1 MLSASHEELLKRNAE
16 LERENAELRAENAT
30 LREQFKELERK
41 LARLLNQSS
50 RTTHQA
56 PSTDKKR
63 YPKLRGKSKR
73 KQGGQKGH
81 KGHTLELVKD
91 PDKVVHCPV
100 ERDQCSCGHALT
112 DVRGVP
118 GEHAQ
123 VHDLPKVRLEV
134 TEYIREVKICPKCR
148 QRHRGM
154 IPQGVTPG
162 ASYGPRYQGF
172 LSYLMQQQ
180 FVPFERLAD
189 ISEDLLG
196 HRPSEGS
203 LYRMQQRLFD
213 GLAGVEAAI
222 TMSLQD
228 RDLLHADETGCFV
241 SGKNHWVHVVS
252 DELLTHYSFHGGRGR
267 EAHRE
272 LGILPSFA
280 GLVVHDQYASYFD
293 PGYGWE
299 HVACNAHI
307 KRELLG
313 VWEATGQR
321 WAQELAELLVDA
333 HVARQHQPL
342 DHAQQEGISVAF
354 DSLVRQGLALHALPV
369 RRPGQRGRLKRSK
382 ALNLLLR
389 LELRKDD
396 VLRFTRDPTVPF
408 DNNQAERDLR
418 MVKLKQK
425 ISGGFRSLL
434 GAMIFCRIRG
444 YISTLRKQGLDVLE
458 ALTAAFEGKPVM
470 PALTRAGAVTH
481 HLRPEG
487 TRT

>member
-1 MLSASHEELLKRNAE
+1 M
-16 LERENAELRAENAT
+16 
-30 LREQFKELERK
+30 
-41 LARLLNQSS
+41 
-50 RTTHQA
+50 
-56 PSTDKKR
+56 
-63 YPKLRGKSKR
+63 
-73 KQGGQKGH
+73 
-81 KGHTLELVKD
+81 
-91 PDKVVHCPV
+91 VVHCQV
-100 ERDQCSCGHALT
+100 ETEVCPCGHQLT
-112 DVRGVP
+112 NVTGVP
-118 GEHAQ
+118 GERAQ

-134 TEYIREVKICPKCR
+134 TEYIRETKICPACQ

-154 IPQGVTPG
+154 IPTGVSPG

-203 LYRMQQRLFD
+203 LYRMQQRLFY

-252 DELLTHYSFHGGRGR
+252 DSLLTHYGFHSGRGR

-272 LGILPSFA
+272 LGILPAFA

-293 PGYGWE
+293 PTYGWE

-313 VWEATGQR
+313 VWEATNER
-321 WAQELAELLVDA
+321 WAVELAELLVDA

-342 DHAQQEGISVAF
+342 DNAQQEGISVAF
-354 DSLVRQGLALHALPV
+354 DGLVRQGLALHPLPV
-369 RRPGQRGRLKRSK
+369 RQAGQRGRLKRSK

-389 LELRKDD
+389 LEHRKDD
-396 VLRFTRDPTVPF
+396 VLRFTRDPSVPF

-458 ALTAAFEGKPVM
+458 ALTCAFEGKPVM
-470 PALTRAGAVTH
+470 PALTRA
-481 HLRPEG
+481 
-487 TRT
+487 